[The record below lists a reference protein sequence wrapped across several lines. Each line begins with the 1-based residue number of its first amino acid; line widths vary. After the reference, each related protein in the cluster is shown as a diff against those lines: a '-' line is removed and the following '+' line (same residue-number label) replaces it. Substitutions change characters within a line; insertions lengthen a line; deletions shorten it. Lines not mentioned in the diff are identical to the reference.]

1 MYIVYGYYIVIVRMV
16 ISRQRIY
23 YIVTVAR
30 RIYVFNGSECFPHTQ
45 TEGFGGQKLTVSILP
60 QVCKYEVLREGKE
73 SFSSAFQQGPCKLHC
88 HDRKPIKISDSAL
101 TRRMTM
107 SIIYDIL

>member
-1 MYIVYGYYIVIVRMV
+1 MYIIYRYYIVIVRMV

-30 RIYVFNGSECFPHTQ
+30 RIYVFNGSKCFPHTQ
-45 TEGFGGQKLTVSILP
+45 TEGFGGQELTVSILP
-60 QVCKYEVLREGKE
+60 QVYKYEVLRDEKE
-73 SFSSAFQQGPCKLHC
+73 SLSSVFQQGPSKLYC